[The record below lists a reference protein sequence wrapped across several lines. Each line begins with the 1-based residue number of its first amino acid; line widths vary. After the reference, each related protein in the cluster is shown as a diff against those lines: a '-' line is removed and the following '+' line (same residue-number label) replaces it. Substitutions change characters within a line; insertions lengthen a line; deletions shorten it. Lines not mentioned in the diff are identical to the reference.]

1 VSELR
6 EIGGDIERALETVNV
21 PSYVIDPTGIIRWIN
36 PAARRLVGDVRGRQ
50 FTSVVAHEDTRRAR
64 EHFARKIAGTAQVT
78 DAQVVLVDPDG
89 GRVQVDISSC
99 PLMQGHR
106 VIGVF
111 GQMSDIEEQPDDPL
125 PPHLTPRQTEVL
137 RLLKRGRSTE
147 QIAQEL
153 HLSTETVRNHVRH
166 LLRALGVH
174 TRLEA
179 VAVARRRISS
189 LTAAARACRSVAVR
203 TSAGRVIAIRWSD
216 ETVSLHDV
224 DAALEM
230 ESNCENVCWSDPVFD
245 SSQQLVE
252 LADPFWCVDDDEG
265 HVKAGLDP
273 ASPAR
278 LQRPE
283 EVRRAL

>member
-1 VSELR
+1 VSGLR
-6 EIGGDIERALETVNV
+6 EIGGDIETALENVNV
-21 PSYVIDPTGIIRWIN
+21 PSYVIDPTGIIRWLN

-89 GRVQVDISSC
+89 GRLQVDISSC
-99 PLMQGHR
+99 PLMRGHR
-106 VIGVF
+106 VVGVF
-111 GQMSDIEEQPDDPL
+111 GQMSDIEEEPEDPL

-179 VAVARRRISS
+179 VA
-189 LTAAARACRSVAVR
+189 AAR
-203 TSAGRVIAIRWSD
+203 
-216 ETVSLHDV
+216 
-224 DAALEM
+224 
-230 ESNCENVCWSDPVFD
+230 NV
-245 SSQQLVE
+245 QLV
-252 LADPFWCVDDDEG
+252 
-265 HVKAGLDP
+265 
-273 ASPAR
+273 S
-278 LQRPE
+278 
-283 EVRRAL
+283 